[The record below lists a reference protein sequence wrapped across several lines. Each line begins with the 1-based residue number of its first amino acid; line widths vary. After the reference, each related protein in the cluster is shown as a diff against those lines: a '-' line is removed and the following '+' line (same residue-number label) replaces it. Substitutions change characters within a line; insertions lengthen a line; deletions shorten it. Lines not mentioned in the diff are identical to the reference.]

1 MAPTPSFGERSPTNA
16 AADAQAPSLP
26 GAVFLR
32 ASILPLNDV
41 GTQTTVLDYRNY
53 SSWDFSAVKNNPD
66 EPAPETKPPWDQKS
80 LPDSGPTGS
89 SLQDSAPLEEPYQE
103 SLADIT
109 SSESTGGTAE
119 PQSISP
125 TKSPYDSKTSGSS
138 SPEPQHSETDSPE
151 TSESEPL
158 EPKSPA
164 GGSPHKDS
172 NFSAPHEPVA
182 IPPPPGEWDFRLPR
196 VPAPANLLPAG
207 PDGKGVFSLQDLVGA
222 TQSGASCTQLQAYT
236 SHYDEGTVSRAI
248 RTQELSGFPTFFFAV
263 ETNDASII
271 RLWASLGGDVN
282 ARHREMDTP
291 LLAFA
296 VLNCETILGH
306 TTESVV
312 TLLSLGASP
321 NCFPRAFYS
330 PFHKDLPDGGPDD
343 EDLRDLADEGKA
355 WCAKPRVR
363 ERLARTLN
371 LSQRYYLEKSATTK
385 PPTIRHWQ
393 VAAWRNAENVLGI
406 QYFLIGQSTAA
417 ASLRAK
423 LLSYMTLPSD
433 IPLVLVFAGE

>member
-1 MAPTPSFGERSPTNA
+1 
-16 AADAQAPSLP
+16 
-26 GAVFLR
+26 
-32 ASILPLNDV
+32 
-41 GTQTTVLDYRNY
+41 
-53 SSWDFSAVKNNPD
+53 
-66 EPAPETKPPWDQKS
+66 
-80 LPDSGPTGS
+80 
-89 SLQDSAPLEEPYQE
+89 
-103 SLADIT
+103 
-109 SSESTGGTAE
+109 
-119 PQSISP
+119 
-125 TKSPYDSKTSGSS
+125 
-138 SPEPQHSETDSPE
+138 
-151 TSESEPL
+151 
-158 EPKSPA
+158 
-164 GGSPHKDS
+164 
-172 NFSAPHEPVA
+172 
-182 IPPPPGEWDFRLPR
+182 